1 MLRKADSSSAPK
13 QIRERG
19 RWFPSVS
26 TQEKAPPKRGQ
37 VYGCQLAEGGYGLP
51 QRDNAAIR
59 GAGAGSLATN
69 TRHQSVATEQHSYRT
84 PFVPAANQLE
94 KEVRGIGFKGQV
106 TAIIRSFGLAIASG
120 AVACACPKPGMAVG
134 ASEGPISGSGSQ
146 HWAPRATVERA
157 FLNYKKA
164 PPKRGLSMQGGSEVC
179 PPTPILKSTPMR
191 RRYGPRH
198 IPARVQKL
206 KAGKRLLSHPPPI
219 GRGVGGVH
227 RIQSEKIKK
236 QIRRLFLCFSLSFSC
251 STSQLSR
258 EARTP
263 ATAPAAA
270 GQS

>member
-1 MLRKADSSSAPK
+1 MLRKVDSSSAPK

-106 TAIIRSFGLAIASG
+106 TELVNDQELWLG
-120 AVACACPKPGMAVG
+120 
-134 ASEGPISGSGSQ
+134 E
-146 HWAPRATVERA
+146 
-157 FLNYKKA
+157 
-164 PPKRGLSMQGGSEVC
+164 
-179 PPTPILKSTPMR
+179 MR
-191 RRYGPRH
+191 
-198 IPARVQKL
+198 
-206 KAGKRLLSHPPPI
+206 
-219 GRGVGGVH
+219 
-227 RIQSEKIKK
+227 
-236 QIRRLFLCFSLSFSC
+236 
-251 STSQLSR
+251 
-258 EARTP
+258 
-263 ATAPAAA
+263 
-270 GQS
+270 